1 MTQTTRLLVPAA
13 AVMAALLLDGC
24 QASSSGEGIFPH
36 PLRAGEIE
44 HAVPFE
50 GKDIVVMDSATRAI
64 AP

>member
-1 MTQTTRLLVPAA
+1 
-13 AVMAALLLDGC
+13 MAAKPP
-24 QASSSGEGIFPH
+24 AVVRGIFPH

-50 GKDIVVMDSATRAI
+50 GKDIVVTDSATRAI